1 MNTQNLFFYLLTAK
15 ARCGGMKKKKKNEPS
30 RADLLTMIHA
40 LKQKKAEEAEAK
52 IAQVVRELRGE
63 TDRSVKGLTSEMEK
77 ERARHDLAYRQLSE
91 ESRRGYDEL
100 LAEASAAHQRF
111 RQEFK
116 QRVRAFEA
124 AEADEERKRGELDK
138 AVEASRGEMNRR
150 AAAVKTRVAGKAKR
164 ASAKI
169 AEFQRAVDNEGSV
182 KNLLLTLAN
191 QLQ

>member
-1 MNTQNLFFYLLTAK
+1 M
-15 ARCGGMKKKKKNEPS
+15 KKKNEPS

-52 IAQVVRELRGE
+52 IAGVVRELRGE
-63 TDRSVKGLTSEMEK
+63 TERSVKGLTSEMEK

-150 AAAVKTRVAGKAKR
+150 AAAVKNSVAGKAKR
-164 ASAKI
+164 AGAKI